1 MWRSSP
7 ATVRGV
13 VNWKKAL
20 LVALVVLLV
29 LIGVPMLMPGMS
41 AGMCPDCGPAVMAGA
56 VCALAAVLAGFVLTV
71 ALLARLLRM
80 RRDEM
85 FELVRAVVFDR
96 PPQLA

>member
-1 MWRSSP
+1 ML
-7 ATVRGV
+7 GV

-41 AGMCPDCGPAVMAGA
+41 GAGMCADCGPAVMAGPTC
-56 VCALAAVLAGFVLTV
+56 VLAAVLAGFVIAV
-71 ALLARLLRM
+71 ALLVHLMRT

-85 FELVRAVVFDR
+85 FELLRAVVFDR